1 MAPRCRVHPIFFP
14 STFLWFFLFLI
25 DIWWNYYKCFH
36 FPYLTLFFMVDCTS
50 GKFKEDTRP
59 KGFWNHQPHQVSFL
73 QLWIKVNKTPY
84 SDCFF
89 VLFYVSKFGLTPVL
103 IWAHIHMLI
112 RKRWNTCT
120 TIMMKKDDTLFNFR
134 WFNFTFS
141 IKITWSTFN
150 FCYFFEKNC
159 TDHASIQ

>member
-1 MAPRCRVHPIFFP
+1 MHGLEMIYVEMVIYQLGLVSHAPHKVYAVLIVGPFPTTVTNLLDLTRLDLHNNKLIGPIPPQIVHLKRLKI
-14 STFLWFFLFLI
+14 L
-25 DIWWNYYKCFH
+25 
-36 FPYLTLFFMVDCTS
+36 

-103 IWAHIHMLI
+103 I
-112 RKRWNTCT
+112 
-120 TIMMKKDDTLFNFR
+120 
-134 WFNFTFS
+134 
-141 IKITWSTFN
+141 
-150 FCYFFEKNC
+150 
-159 TDHASIQ
+159 